1 VFFLLG
7 IGLLLVLPSPWGLI
21 AFLVC
26 LVLGCFEAG
35 YWWRRVRGNRVE
47 VGAETLI
54 GKPASVVVACR
65 PLGQVAV
72 AGERWEARCDAGA
85 DVGDVVTIVGRQ
97 DLLLLVVPAS

>member
-1 VFFLLG
+1 MFFLLA
-7 IGLLLVLPSPWGLI
+7 IGLLIVLPSPWGLT

-35 YWWRRVRGNRVE
+35 YWWRRTRGNRVE

-54 GKPASVVVACR
+54 GKRASVVVACR
-65 PLGQVAV
+65 PVGQVAV

-85 DVGDVVTIVGRQ
+85 DVGEIVTVVGR
-97 DLLLLVVPAS
+97 DELLLIVEPAS

>member
-1 VFFLLG
+1 MFFLLG
-7 IGLLLVLPSPWGLI
+7 IGLLIVLPSPWGLT

-26 LVLGCFEAG
+26 LVLGCVEGG
-35 YWWRRVRGNRVE
+35 YWWRRTRGNKVE

-54 GKPASVVVACR
+54 GKQATVVVACR

-85 DVGDVVTIVGRQ
+85 DVGDIVTVVGR
-97 DLLLLVVPAS
+97 DELLLIVTPAA

>member
-1 VFFLLG
+1 MFFLLG
-7 IGLLLVLPSPWGLI
+7 IGLLIVLPSPWGLT

-35 YWWRRVRGNRVE
+35 FWWRRMRANRVE

-54 GKPASVVVACR
+54 GKTASVVVACR

-85 DVGDVVTIVGRQ
+85 DVGDTVTVVGR
-97 DLLLLVVPAS
+97 DELLLIVEPSA

>member
-1 VFFLLG
+1 MFFLLA
-7 IGLLLVLPSPWGLI
+7 IGLLLVLPSPWGLT

-26 LVLGCFEAG
+26 LVLGCLEAG
-35 YWWRRVRGNRVE
+35 YWWRKTRGNEVG

-54 GKPASVVVACR
+54 GKRASVVVACR

-85 DVGDVVTIVGRQ
+85 DVGEMVTVVGR
-97 DLLLLVVPAS
+97 DELLLIVAPAP

>member
-1 VFFLLG
+1 MFFLLA
-7 IGLLLVLPSPWGLI
+7 IGLLIVLPSPWGLT

-35 YWWRRVRGNRVE
+35 YWWRRMRGNRVE

-54 GKPASVVVACR
+54 GKTASVVVACR

-85 DVGDVVTIVGRQ
+85 DVGDVVTVIGRE
-97 DLLLLVVPAS
+97 DLLLIVAPAA

>member
-1 VFFLLG
+1 MFFLLG
-7 IGLLLVLPSPWGLI
+7 IGLLLVLPSPWGLT

-26 LVLGCFEAG
+26 LVLGCVEAG
-35 YWWRRVRGNRVE
+35 YFWRKVRGNPVE

-54 GKPASVVVACR
+54 GKAASVVVACR

-85 DVGDVVTIVGRQ
+85 DVGDVVTVVGREQ
-97 DLLLLVVPAS
+97 LRLIVAPAA

>member
-1 VFFLLG
+1 MFFLLG
-7 IGLLLVLPSPWGLI
+7 IGLLIVLSSPWGLT

-35 YWWRRVRGNRVE
+35 YWWRRMRGNQVE

-54 GKPASVVVACR
+54 GKTASVVVACR

-85 DVGDVVTIVGRQ
+85 DVGDVVTIVGR
-97 DLLLLVVPAS
+97 DELLLIVTPAA

>member
-1 VFFLLG
+1 MFFLLA
-7 IGLLLVLPSPWGLI
+7 IGLLLVLPSPWGLT

-35 YWWRRVRGNRVE
+35 YWWRRLRGKPAE

-54 GKPASVVVACR
+54 GKRASVVVACR
-65 PLGQVAV
+65 PIGQVAV

-85 DVGDVVTIVGRQ
+85 DVGEIVTVVGR
-97 DLLLLVVPAS
+97 DELLLIVAPTA

>member
-7 IGLLLVLPSPWGLI
+7 IGLLIVLESPWGLT

-26 LVLGCFEAG
+26 LVLGCVEAG
-35 YWWRRVRGNRVE
+35 YWWRRMRGNRVE
-47 VGAETLI
+47 VGPETLI
-54 GKPASVVVACR
+54 GQTASVMVECR

-85 DVGDVVTIVGRQ
+85 DVGDLVTVVGRE
-97 DLLLLVVPAS
+97 DLLLIVTPAA

>member
-1 VFFLLG
+1 VFFLLA
-7 IGLLLVLPSPWGLI
+7 IGLLVVLPSPWGLT

-35 YWWRRVRGNRVE
+35 YWWRRMRGNPAE

-54 GKPASVVVACR
+54 GKQASVVVACR

-85 DVGDVVTIVGRQ
+85 DIGDVVTVVGR
-97 DLLLLVVPAS
+97 DELLLIVAPAA

>member
-1 VFFLLG
+1 MFFLLA
-7 IGLLLVLPSPWGLI
+7 IGLHIVLPSPWGLT

-35 YWWRRVRGNRVE
+35 YWWRRMRGNRVE

-54 GKPASVVVACR
+54 GKTASVVVACR

-85 DVGDVVTIVGRQ
+85 DVGDVVTVIGREE
-97 DLLLLVVPAS
+97 LLLIVAPAA

>member
-1 VFFLLG
+1 VFFLLS
-7 IGLLLVLPSPWGLI
+7 IGLLLVLPSPWNAV

-35 YWWRRVRGNRVE
+35 YWWRRMRGNPVE

-54 GKPASVVVACR
+54 GKQASVVVACR
-65 PLGQVAV
+65 PVGQVAV

-85 DVGDVVTIVGRQ
+85 DVGDVVTVVGRD
-97 DLLLLVVPAS
+97 DLQLIVEPRA

>member
-1 VFFLLG
+1 VFFLLA
-7 IGLLLVLPSPWGLI
+7 IGLLIVLPSPWGLT

-35 YWWRRVRGNRVE
+35 YWWRRMRGNRVE

-54 GKPASVVVACR
+54 GKTASVVVACR

-85 DVGDVVTIVGRQ
+85 DVGDVVTVIGRE
-97 DLLLLVVPAS
+97 DLLLIVAPAA

>member
-1 VFFLLG
+1 MFFLLA
-7 IGLLLVLPSPWGLI
+7 IVLLIVLPSPWGLT

-26 LVLGCFEAG
+26 LVLGCFEGG
-35 YWWRRVRGNRVE
+35 YWWRRMRRNPVE

-54 GKPASVVVACR
+54 GKRASVVVACR

-85 DVGDVVTIVGRQ
+85 DVGEIVTVVGREE
-97 DLLLLVVPAS
+97 LLLIVAPTT